1 MEKKLECIDITRKF
15 CAKFSGILLVD
26 GKYVKVRGYEKKIP
40 VIYGIDYLTHDIPHY
55 VLSVSENYQTLKSF
69 FASLR
74 LANYPLQ
81 AIVSDDNVNIPE
93 ACKFIYPKAVTQLC
107 HNHFKQSQ
115 REFLGLP
122 RNETYK
128 SFMHEVETLFS
139 RKMSKEEFKLRASKL
154 YFKYKDDEVTRKVML
169 TVARRSGELMA
180 YTSLPHVPRTSNLI
194 ECFNSHLE
202 GRLKTIKGF
211 KSFESADIWLNSY
224 FIRRRL
230 KPFTDCTKKF
240 KHLNNKRSLEITL
253 NNSYKIEDVLKLIR

>member
-1 MEKKLECIDITRKF
+1 MEEKLECVDLTRKF
-15 CAKFSGILLVD
+15 CTKFSGILLVD
-26 GKYVKVRGYEKKIP
+26 GKYISVRGYERKIP

-55 VLSVSENYQTLKSF
+55 VLSISENYQTLKNF

-74 LANYPLQ
+74 LAGYPLQ
-81 AIVSDDNVNIPE
+81 AIVSDDNINIPE
-93 ACKFIYPKAVTQLC
+93 ACRFNYPKAVTQLC
-107 HNHFKQSQ
+107 HNHFKQSL

-122 RNETYK
+122 RNETYRV
-128 SFMHEVETLFS
+128 FMGEVEVLFS

-154 YFKYKDDEVTRKVML
+154 YFKHKDDEVTRKVML
-169 TVARRSGELMA
+169 TIARRSGELMA
-180 YTSLPHVPRTSNLI
+180 YTGLPHVPRTSNLI

-211 KSFESADIWLNSY
+211 KSFESADLWLNSY

-253 NNSYKIEDVLKLIR
+253 NNSYKIENVLKLIR